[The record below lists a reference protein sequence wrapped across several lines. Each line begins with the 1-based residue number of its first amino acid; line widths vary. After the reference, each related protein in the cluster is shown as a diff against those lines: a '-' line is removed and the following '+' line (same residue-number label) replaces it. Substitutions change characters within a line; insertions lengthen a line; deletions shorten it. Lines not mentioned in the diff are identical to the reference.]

1 MALKNGRTTAAL
13 QTILVGSVIPSGTIS
28 PFGGGTVPSGWLLC
42 DGTAVSRT
50 TYASLYAAILVA
62 NGYGDNATTFN
73 LPDLRG
79 RFLRGVDGTAGND
92 PDKTGRT
99 AMATG
104 GNTGNLVGSVQGHA
118 VQGHGHDFYIGDTS
132 ASFSHLRTQNQIAL
146 ADNAG
151 NRYLQSGQSGS
162 QDQIQNAKTLT
173 GSGTIQTSTES
184 RPQNAN
190 VNYIIK
196 V

>member
-79 RFLRGVDGTAGND
+79 RFLRGVDGAAGND
-92 PDKTGRT
+92 PDVAGRT
-99 AMATG
+99 AAATG
-104 GNTGNLVGSVQGHA
+104 GNTGNTVGSVQTDAHQNITGGTGQRVMGLA
-118 VQGHGHDFYIGDTS
+118 SSTGALVTTS
-132 ASFSHLRTQNQIAL
+132 VAGSLYGGGGGTGAILSFDASLSP
-146 ADNAG
+146 
-151 NRYLQSGQSGS
+151 S
-162 QDQIQNAKTLT
+162 QR
-173 GSGTIQTSTES
+173 TSTET
-184 RPQNAN
+184 RPKNAN